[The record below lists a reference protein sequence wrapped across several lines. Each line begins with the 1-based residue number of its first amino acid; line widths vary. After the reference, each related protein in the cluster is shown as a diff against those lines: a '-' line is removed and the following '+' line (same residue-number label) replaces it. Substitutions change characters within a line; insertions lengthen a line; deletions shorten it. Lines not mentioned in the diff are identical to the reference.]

1 MRFLRARF
9 IVSHGLEVR
18 RRFRLSAADSLPCLI
33 SRSGRSFS
41 DRSARARRR
50 GRSQRAVRSCDE
62 ASVRLSPTASPCS
75 RRLRL
80 PICLRA
86 QLTAFLTKLRGSSA
100 AFPIS
105 PSSGRNLSSGDRLV
119 SDRQR
124 RRQREGRAPDVFL
137 LARSV
142 SLDQL
147 VGERGATQQVLTAQ
161 VADVPCVELLR
172 PAVDE
177 FDGRLPGIG
186 DHRGQQAGLVP
197 ARVPK
202 RDGQRVVRT
211 RLPGDL
217 SQRGNRNA
225 QRPFRRNAETA
236 QPLRCSGEAAAR
248 RMAIRS
254 SARFIVV
261 VSVRVAAG
269 SAAFTSSG
277 RGRDSRKRRDP
288 FGRLRRLR
296 EKRERAGNAAA
307 YSRLVRLHYLCRQM

>member
-1 MRFLRARF
+1 MRGVPS
-9 IVSHGLEVR
+9 VSAER
-18 RRFRLSAADSLPCLI
+18 RRLSSLPYFPI
-33 SRSGRSFS
+33 RAIVFGSVSSRKASRPI
-41 DRSARARRR
+41 
-50 GRSQRAVRSCDE
+50 QRAVRSCDE

-105 PSSGRNLSSGDRLV
+105 PSSGRNLSSGDR
-119 SDRQR
+119 
-124 RRQREGRAPDVFL
+124 EGRAPDVFL

-147 VGERGATQQVLTAQ
+147 VGERGAAQQVLTAQ

-172 PAVDE
+172 PAVGE

-186 DHRGQQAGLVP
+186 NHRGQQAGLVP
-197 ARVPK
+197 ARVPE
-202 RDGQRVVRT
+202 RDGQRMVRA

-225 QRPFRRNAETA
+225 QCPLRRNAETA
-236 QPLRCSGEAAAR
+236 HAAAALGQGCR
-248 RMAIRS
+248 SEDGYQVVCSVHRSRFCPARAALPLSCLPAGDAIPGK
-254 SARFIVV
+254 ARP
-261 VSVRVAAG
+261 VR
-269 SAAFTSSG
+269 
-277 RGRDSRKRRDP
+277 P
-288 FGRLRRLR
+288 
-296 EKRERAGNAAA
+296 AAA
-307 YSRLVRLHYLCRQM
+307 ASGKARTCRKCEGMLPARPFALSLSANVAKKR